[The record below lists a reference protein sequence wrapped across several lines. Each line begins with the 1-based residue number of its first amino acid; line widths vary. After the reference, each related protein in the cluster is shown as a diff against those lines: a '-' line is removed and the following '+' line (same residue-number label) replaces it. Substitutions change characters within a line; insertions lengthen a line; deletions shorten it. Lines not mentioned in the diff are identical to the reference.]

1 MTLGL
6 TGNRKAVKFFICYFA
21 LNLGF
26 FHFYFSE
33 SWNPSKNS
41 FEEMMQTVTCIVDIV
56 SMNPKCQIN
65 GIILIYDLSDLTL
78 KHVSELI
85 WNNRL
90 WTVLS
95 LGQVRTDNLLCVFL
109 CNV

>member
-1 MTLGL
+1 
-6 TGNRKAVKFFICYFA
+6 
-21 LNLGF
+21 
-26 FHFYFSE
+26 
-33 SWNPSKNS
+33 
-41 FEEMMQTVTCIVDIV
+41 MMQTVTCIADIV
-56 SMNPKCQIN
+56 SMNAKCQIN

-95 LGQVRTDNLLCVFL
+95 LGQVCTEYLLFVLL